1 MLEVKNL
8 YKSYGQLAVLKGVSF
23 TIQPKEILSLVG
35 ESGCGK
41 STVAKILVGIE
52 KPSKG
57 EVLFE
62 KKGMQEFSA
71 KDWRAYRQSVQMI
84 FQDPYSSLNPRWKV
98 EDIIAEPLLLNTKLN
113 KTERQKQVL
122 EMMHQTGL
130 KPEWAKRY
138 PHQFSGGQRQ
148 RIGIARALMLKPRI
162 LICDEP
168 VSALDVSIQAQI
180 LNLLLDL
187 QAHLGLSYLFI
198 SHDLGVVEHISD
210 RILVMEKGLIV
221 EEGTVQ
227 AVIDTPK
234 HPYTQKLLSAIP
246 HLEKTQYFQEG

>member
-23 TIQPKEILSLVG
+23 TIQPQEILSLVG

-62 KKGMQEFSA
+62 KNNMQKFSA
-71 KDWRAYRQSVQMI
+71 KDWKAYRQSVQMI

-122 EMMHQTGL
+122 EMMNQTGL

-187 QAHLGLSYLFI
+187 QVHFGLSYLFI

-227 AVIDTPK
+227 AIIDTPK

-246 HLEKTQYFQEG
+246 HLEKTQRFQEG